1 MCSWIFNLNMF
12 APKSRLSS
20 TWRGVPVFRKDDLWM
35 PQDKLI
41 DRVSGDET
49 SKDVANGI
57 FTTLPVVSLRT
68 SAPVGF
74 GLEKHERGKKEHIWN
89 TRPS

>member
-1 MCSWIFNLNMF
+1 
-12 APKSRLSS
+12 
-20 TWRGVPVFRKDDLWM
+20 M

-74 GLEKHERGKKEHIWN
+74 GLEKHERGKKRGKKEHIWN
-89 TRPS
+89 TQPS